1 MGTINC
7 YVSINYEGLSWGCDP
22 IGCDWIF
29 TLWRWK
35 RWHVHRLSVAWPE
48 VVHATGESLS
58 YVVIPANCFIPGIWT
73 NRSSCWLPVN
83 RIFGQWGQYQVNQ
96 GTRLSWN
103 FLLFFSPMWG
113 FQWKP
118 ATGEI
123 LPPPSQI
130 ITAYFPF
137 KFHLSHHCCY
147 LINNYWYWI
156 WSQNVENGISGLL
169 DSKIFWGSMPPDP
182 PW

>member
-1 MGTINC
+1 MGTVNC
-7 YVSINYEGLSWGCDP
+7 YVSIKYEGLSWGCDP

-35 RWHVHRLSVAWPE
+35 RWHVHRLCVAWPE

-58 YVVIPANCFIPGIWT
+58 YVVIPPNCFIPGIWT

-103 FLLFFSPMWG
+103 FLLFFFTYVGVSMEASNW
-113 FQWKP
+113 
-118 ATGEI
+118 
-123 LPPPSQI
+123 LPPLVEGPYGPVSV
-130 ITAYFPF
+130 TAAYFRTYWSPCF
-137 KFHLSHHCCY
+137 VYSRLSCKKPQQQQ
-147 LINNYWYWI
+147 W
-156 WSQNVENGISGLL
+156 
-169 DSKIFWGSMPPDP
+169 
-182 PW
+182 